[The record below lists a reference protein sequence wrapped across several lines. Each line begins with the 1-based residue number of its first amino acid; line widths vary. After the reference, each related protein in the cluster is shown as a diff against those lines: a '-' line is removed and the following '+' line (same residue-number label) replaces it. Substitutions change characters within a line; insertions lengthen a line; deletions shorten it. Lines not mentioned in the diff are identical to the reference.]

1 MNNAFTPELLNRIV
15 DNQADYAQPLLLVGA
30 RVHLFDSFVD
40 VMEGADILLGE
51 GFIVGTGP
59 GIVTAAGDDNALVID
74 CAGMVI
80 VPMVVDVRAALS
92 LNSDRSSD
100 VGTLWPGNTGS
111 FAVVDAELAGDG
123 ASAVASVIGRPESV
137 AAIFIDGKVVLWNG
151 ERTANAPAPLDKS
164 HVGEVSPSTSP
175 YVGMWIDETDFLHQE
190 LTADGRYDETRGGR
204 PHAFQG
210 AYWIDGDRI
219 DYLDDLGFWA
229 FGEFVD
235 GVLHH
240 GPYILN
246 RGR

>member
-1 MNNAFTPELLNRIV
+1 MNDAFTPELLKRII
-15 DNQADYAQPLLLVGA
+15 DNQSDYTQPLLFVGA
-30 RVHLFDSFVD
+30 RIHLFDSVVD
-40 VMEGADILLGE
+40 EMKDADILLGE

-74 CAGMVI
+74 CTGMVI
-80 VPMVVDVRAALS
+80 VPVVIDARAALS
-92 LNSDRSSD
+92 LNPDRSSD

-111 FAVVDAELAGDG
+111 FAVVDAELASDA
-123 ASAVASVIGRPESV
+123 ASAVAVVLARPESV
-137 AAIFIDGKVVLWNG
+137 AAIVIDGKVALWNG
-151 ERTANAPAPLDKS
+151 ERTVNAPAQPDRS
-164 HVGEVSPSTSP
+164 HAGEVAPSDSP

-210 AYWIDGDRI
+210 AFWIDGDRI

-246 RGR
+246 RR

>member
-1 MNNAFTPELLNRIV
+1 MNNAFTPELLERIIG
-15 DNQADYAQPLLLVGA
+15 NQAHYAQPLLFVGA

-40 VMEGADILLGE
+40 VMEDADILLGE

-74 CAGMVI
+74 CRGMVI
-80 VPMVVDVRAALS
+80 VPMVLDARAALG
-92 LNSDRSSD
+92 LNADRSSD
-100 VGTLWPGNTGS
+100 IGTLWPGNTGT
-111 FAVVDAELAGDG
+111 FAVVDAQLASDSAG
-123 ASAVASVIGRPESV
+123 AVATVLTRPGSV
-137 AAIFIDGKVVLWNG
+137 AAVVIDGKVVLWNG

-164 HVGEVSPSTSP
+164 LVGEVSPSASP
-175 YVGMWIDETDFLHQE
+175 YVGMWIDESDFLYQE
-190 LTADGRYDETRGGR
+190 LTAAGRYDETRGGR

-210 AYWIDGDRI
+210 SFWIDGDRI

-240 GPYILN
+240 GPYVLN
-246 RGR
+246 RR

>member
-1 MNNAFTPELLNRIV
+1 MNNAFTPELLGRII
-15 DNQADYAQPLLLVGA
+15 DNQADYAQPLLFVGA
-30 RVHLFDSFVD
+30 RIHLFDSLVGE
-40 VMEGADILLGE
+40 MQGADILLGE

-80 VPMVVDVRAALS
+80 VPVVIDARAALG
-92 LNSDRSSD
+92 LNAGRASD

-111 FAVVDAELAGDG
+111 FAIVDAELATNA
-123 ASAVASVIGRPESV
+123 ASAIAAVLTRPESV
-137 AAIFIDGKVVLWNG
+137 AAIVVDGKVVLWNG
-151 ERTANAPAPLDKS
+151 ERTTNAPTRPDRTDAGETAPS
-164 HVGEVSPSTSP
+164 SSP
-175 YVGMWIDETDFLHQE
+175 YLGMWIDQSDFLHQE

-210 AYWIDGDRI
+210 AFWIDGDRI

-235 GVLHH
+235 GVLYH
-240 GPYILN
+240 GPYTLT
-246 RGR
+246 RR